1 MPLSQREDIFMK
13 SIEELIS
20 ENREKLHDFE
30 VLLGYKFADITLLQK
45 ALIHS
50 SFAFE
55 QLQEGQNNETLEFLG
70 DAVLDLAVSDILFKM
85 YPGIRE
91 GDLTKIRARLVKE
104 DTLAEMAKIFK
115 MGDFLELG
123 KGEEIS
129 HGRKK
134 HSILSS
140 AFEAVLAAIYL
151 DRGYEDALH
160 FIRSH
165 FTQLLPAKKE
175 GMVLEDAKSDL
186 QEKLQEEFNQ
196 APTYHLDA
204 EDGPAHAKKFTVS
217 ARFMDEV
224 LGVGSGSS
232 KKVAEQRAA
241 EAALCSMN
249 SWWDRLKNN

>member
-1 MPLSQREDIFMK
+1 MK
-13 SIEELIS
+13 TIEQLIS
-20 ENREKLHDFE
+20 ENREKLQQFE
-30 VLLGYKFADITLLQK
+30 VLLGYKFANRALLQK

-91 GDLTKIRARLVKE
+91 GELTKIRARLVKE
-104 DTLAEMAKIFK
+104 ATLANMAKTLEL
-115 MGDFLELG
+115 GDFLELG
-123 KGEEIS
+123 KGEETS

-134 HSILSS
+134 SSILAC
-140 AFEAVLAAIYL
+140 AFEALLGAIYL
-151 DRGYEDALH
+151 DRGYENTLE

-165 FTQLLPAKKE
+165 FTPLLPAKKE
-175 GMVLEDAKSDL
+175 GMLLDDAKSDL
-186 QEKLQEEFNQ
+186 QEKIQEELNQ

-217 ARFMDEV
+217 VRFMDEV
-224 LGVGSGSS
+224 LGIGSGSS

-241 EAALCSMN
+241 EAALGSIN
-249 SWWDRLKNN
+249 SWWERLRKTAQHR